1 MNLTTRRTAAD
12 IALKSAKRLWT
23 LLMSS
28 DRAELI
34 EAGERLARAAAE
46 LRRAMTVKDKA
57 QASKQVKQALGQ
69 LADAAKAAAALL
81 SDSGGGRPST
91 RLEGRK
97 APTEPESVVTA
108 RSVEEDDFDWEPV
121 PSRDF

>member
-1 MNLTTRRTAAD
+1 MHVTTRRTAAE

-28 DRAELI
+28 DRAELV

-46 LRRAMTVKDKA
+46 LRRAMTVTDKA
-57 QASKQVKQALGQ
+57 QASKQVRQALGQ
-69 LADAAKAAAALL
+69 LMDAAKAAAALL
-81 SDSGGGRPST
+81 SDSGGANPAT
-91 RLEGRK
+91 RVEGRGS
-97 APTEPESVVTA
+97 PTEPQPVVTA
-108 RSVEEDDFDWEPV
+108 QPVEDDVFDWEPV